1 MTLDTVMERPDGE
14 TPPPRRD
21 VLAQLT
27 NSAALTQER
36 LPMLNVVMDRL
47 VRLLTTSIRQ
57 LTSRNVRIMV
67 EAHEVRRFGDALA
80 DVAPHSM
87 IAVVNSREWDN
98 KFLITADAP
107 MVYSCVDILLGG
119 KQRGARLEE
128 ERSFTPIE
136 RRLSERLLRLV
147 MQNLEKAFSP
157 ITEVE
162 FSLERMETNAE
173 FAAICRE
180 SNATI
185 SVALQV
191 NFERVSGRIT
201 ILLPYATIEP
211 IRKLLLQMF
220 MGEKF
225 GRDPV
230 WETHLKGE
238 IKRTEMKVVGVLHEK
253 LIPLSEVSK
262 WRVGMTI
269 PLNATTKTPAR
280 LVCNNKT
287 LLRGEVGQS
296 NGSIAIKV
304 DTVASEK
311 QEFLND
317 LVSN

>member
-1 MTLDTVMERPDGE
+1 MALDNLAERTDGE
-14 TPPPRRD
+14 PQVRRKD

-27 NSAALTQER
+27 NSATLTQER

-57 LTSRNVRIMV
+57 LTTRNVRVQVQI
-67 EAHEVRRFGDALA
+67 HDVRRFGEALA
-80 DVAPHSM
+80 DVPPNAM
-87 IAVVNSREWDN
+87 IAVINATQWDN

-107 MVYSCVDILLGG
+107 IVYSCVDILLGG
-119 KQRGARLEE
+119 KQRGAHLEA

-136 RRLSERLLRLV
+136 RRLSERLLRLTT
-147 MQNLEKAFSP
+147 QNLEKAFSP
-157 ITEVE
+157 ISEVE
-162 FSLERMETNAE
+162 FVLERLETNSE

-185 SVALQV
+185 EVTLQV
-191 NFERVSGRIT
+191 SFERTSGQLSI
-201 ILLPYATIEP
+201 ILPYATIEP

-238 IKRTEMKVVGVLHEK
+238 IKRTVMRVVGVLHEK

-304 DTVASEK
+304 DTIASEK

-317 LVSN
+317 LISN

>member
-1 MTLDTVMERPDGE
+1 MPLGSAVEKPEGE
-14 TPPPRRD
+14 QRSSRED
-21 VLAQLT
+21 VLARLT
-27 NSAALTQER
+27 NSSTLTQER
-36 LPMLNVVMDRL
+36 LPMFNVVMDRQ

-57 LTSRNVRIMV
+57 LTSRNVRV
-67 EAHEVRRFGDALA
+67 RVSEHEVRRFGDALA
-80 DVAPHSM
+80 DVAPNSI
-87 IAVVNSREWDN
+87 IAVVNARQWDN
-98 KFLITADAP
+98 KFLIVADAD
-107 MVYSCVDILLGG
+107 MVYSCVDVLLGG
-119 KQRGARLEE
+119 KQRAAALDE

-157 ITEVE
+157 IAEVE
-162 FSLERMETNAE
+162 FTLDRLETNSE

-185 SVALQV
+185 VVTLQV
-191 NFERVSGRIT
+191 NFERASGRIS

-230 WETHLKGE
+230 WENHLKDE
-238 IKRTEMKVVGVLHEK
+238 IKRTEMKIVGVLHEK
-253 LIPLSEVSK
+253 FIPLNEVAK

-287 LLRGEVGQS
+287 LFRGEVGQS
-296 NGSIAIKV
+296 NGNIAIKV
-304 DTVASEK
+304 ETVASDK
-311 QEFLND
+311 QEFLHD
-317 LVSN
+317 LVSR